1 MRIRIRLN
9 KSNPNLLVSMWG
21 WIIINH
27 CNYILP
33 FSFQRTS
40 DVFMNLLTYLT
51 KIVFCRRTYRSVCC
65 EALIWPAA
73 VHSQLKMQKN
83 AKKKNLCLRFGCM
96 RNLRRLD
103 FFLNVVS
110 KTYRKRLWPKIAPFF
125 YSSPFLWLAY
135 LFHIIS
141 WNIYWI
147 LNSVI
152 DNL

>member
-1 MRIRIRLN
+1 MSLCEAG
-9 KSNPNLLVSMWG
+9 SLS
-21 WIIINH
+21 IIVITF
-27 CNYILP
+27 CL
-33 FSFQRTS
+33 S
-40 DVFMNLLTYLT
+40 VFKEHLIFFEPTTYLT

-73 VHSQLKMQKN
+73 VHSQLKMQKKKFVFKVWLH
-83 AKKKNLCLRFGCM
+83 AKSSKAW
-96 RNLRRLD
+96 